1 MYPTTLQLDAKGRD
15 LIHYAVMNQNPEILE
30 FLLSK
35 RQMVNNADSDG
46 VTPLM
51 LACKYGKHQQVKMLI
66 DD

>member
-1 MYPTTLQLDAKGRD
+1 
-15 LIHYAVMNQNPEILE
+15 MNENPEILD

-51 LACKYGKHQQVKMLI
+51 LACKYGKKSAVAMIINDQEK
-66 DD
+66 